1 MIDLPAQPAPN
12 GCQPRII
19 SFNQHVRPS
28 TGAAVQ
34 PILRPGGRFALDF
47 SFAKLTPADARKFA
61 SRLTRAEREG
71 LRMKVPL
78 LGVSQGAPGI
88 PVVDGDYPS
97 GTALPLRSVTPGYMF
112 DEGYWLTLIDA
123 AGAYFLHRVVGSAA
137 ANGAGKVTIS
147 IETPIRAPFLNGATA
162 LVQQP
167 MVQGFVE
174 TGSLSLGRAGPD
186 GLVDGFGFTLE
197 EYA

>member
-1 MIDLPAQPAPN
+1 MIELPALPAPN
-12 GCQPRII
+12 GCEPRII
-19 SFNQHVRPS
+19 SFNQHARPS

-34 PILRPGGRFALDF
+34 PIHRPGGRFAL
-47 SFAKLTPADARKFA
+47 SFTFAAMSPADARKFA

-88 PVVDGDYPS
+88 PLVDGDYPS
-97 GTALPLRSVTPGYMF
+97 GTVLPLRGLTPGYLF
-112 DEGYWLTLIDA
+112 DEGYWLTLVDA

-137 ANGAGKVTIS
+137 ANGAGNVTIS
-147 IETPIRAPFLNGATA
+147 IETPIRAPFLNGATV

-174 TGSLSLGRAGPD
+174 TGSLSLGRARAD
-186 GLVDGFGFTLE
+186 QLVDGIGFTLE